1 MVREMTGSLTM
12 QQRIHRSPR
21 LPKNQL
27 ELAYQERLR
36 RCAQRGF

>member
-1 MVREMTGSLTM
+1 MSASCMVREMTGSLTT

-27 ELAYQERLR
+27 ELA
-36 RCAQRGF
+36 